1 MHGVPGPASL
11 RQPRSLGPDRLPWL
25 TNVKPTTR
33 PAADEPAPE
42 PRGSQRPAR
51 FDPRVWQRP
60 GVRVF
65 SSAGDAP
72 RVRRPTDLVLL
83 VLSFV
88 GIVVFSL
95 VAPGPTAIDQAI
107 AHLVSLLPGLVGWFW
122 EVSYDLLIGW
132 ALLLMVGPL
141 VARGHRRLL
150 LDQLL
155 AALLSVGFAALAG
168 LIGGTSW
175 SSMVDALFGADPPAV
190 YPAMRLAVA
199 TAVVATTSPHIAHP
213 LRYIGRWVIAVGTVA
228 AIALGIALPL
238 GILTGYAVGFAAA
251 AVTHLL
257 LGSPGGRLSLQQ
269 VAAALG
275 DLGVVATDL
284 RHAPVQPR
292 GVALATASAV
302 DGRPLLVKLYGR
314 DAWDS
319 QLIASTWAHLWYRDE
334 TRFSGVGRLQQVEH
348 EAMVALLA
356 ERAGVPVQP
365 VVAAG
370 TTDQGD
376 ALLVVEASGRVLATL
391 DAGQVDDAL
400 LQRLWGVLGRLHTLG
415 IALGRLNADGIVVRP
430 DGSPA
435 FSDLGQAT
443 VAAGDAGLM
452 ADRAQLLVAT
462 ALLAGEQRAVA
473 AAAASIG
480 SEGLAETLPF
490 LQPAVLDHATRRM
503 VHAGDWEV
511 DDLRKLAAETAGV
524 DPPKLEQIRR
534 VTWGSV
540 VIIAFLGIA
549 GYAVISAI
557 AGVGL
562 QNLVDELEDADA
574 AWLWGAL
581 LLSPIVQVGQAFS
594 TVGAAYRPV
603 RLGPT
608 LLFQYAIQF
617 FALAVPSSAA
627 RVALEIR
634 YFERVGATATGA
646 VAIGVIDSVC
656 GFVVQVLL
664 ILGITLSGLGALNL
678 SPEGSAPSFN
688 GKLLIVALVLLGLA
702 VIVAVAVPR
711 IRAMV
716 RGRVADLGVAL
727 LVLRSP
733 TKVALI
739 FLGNLA
745 SQVLLAVILGFCLEA
760 FGHHAKLADLI
771 LVNTFVSLFAG
782 FMPVPG
788 GIGVAEAG
796 YTAGLAA
803 LGIPNA
809 AALSTTLA
817 FRMVTFY
824 LPPIWGAPAMR
835 WLRTH
840 SYL

>member
-1 MHGVPGPASL
+1 
-11 RQPRSLGPDRLPWL
+11 
-25 TNVKPTTR
+25 VKPTTE
-33 PAADEPAPE
+33 PAAEEPAEAEGP
-42 PRGSQRPAR
+42 QRPTR
-51 FDPRVWQRP
+51 FDPRAWRRA

-65 SSAGDAP
+65 SSASDAP

-83 VLSFV
+83 VVSLV
-88 GIVVFSL
+88 GIVVCSL
-95 VAPGPTAIDQAI
+95 LAPGPTAVDRDV
-107 AHLVSLLPGLVGWFW
+107 AHLVAQLPGLVGWFW

-132 ALLLMVGPL
+132 ALLLLVGPL
-141 VARGHRRLL
+141 LARGRRRLL
-150 LDQLL
+150 LDLLL
-155 AALLSVGFAALAG
+155 AGLLAFGFAALAG

-175 SSMVDALFGADPPAV
+175 SSMLAALFDADPPAV

-199 TAVVATTSPHIAHP
+199 TAVVATASPHVAHP
-213 LRYIGRWVIAVGTVA
+213 LRSIGRWVIAVGTLA

-257 LGSPGGRLSLQQ
+257 LGSPGGRLPLGE
-269 VAAALG
+269 VAAALR
-275 DLGVVATDL
+275 DLDVAASDL
-284 RHAPVQPR
+284 RHAPRQQR
-292 GVALATASAV
+292 GVALATASAA
-302 DGRPLLVKLYGR
+302 DGRPLRVKIYGR

-319 QLIASTWAHLWYRDE
+319 QLLASTWSRLWYRGE
-334 TRFSGVGRLQQVEH
+334 LRFTGVGRLQQVEH
-348 EAMVALLA
+348 EAFVSLLA

-376 ALLVVEASGRVLATL
+376 ALLVIEASGVPLAAL
-391 DAGQVDDAL
+391 DAGQVDDPL
-400 LQRLWGVLGRLHTLG
+400 LRRLWRALGRLHAMD
-415 IALGRLNADGIVVRP
+415 IALGQVDADGLVVRP
-430 DGSPA
+430 DGTA
-435 FSDLGQAT
+435 ALGDFGQAT
-443 VAAGDAGLM
+443 IAAGSTGLM
-452 ADRAQLLVAT
+452 ADRAQLLVTT
-462 ALLAGEQRAVA
+462 AVLAGKERAVA

-480 SEGLAETLPF
+480 RDGLADMLPF
-490 LQPAVLDHATRRM
+490 LQPAVLDHATRRL
-503 VHAGDWEV
+503 VRAKDWDV
-511 DDLRKLAAETAGV
+511 DDLRELAAETAAV
-524 DPPKLEQIRR
+524 EPPKLEHIRR

-540 VIIAFLGIA
+540 ALVAVLGLA

-562 QNLVDELEDADA
+562 QTLVDELEGANA
-574 AWLWGAL
+574 AWLLGAL
-581 LLSPIVQVGQAFS
+581 VCSPVVQVGQAFS
-594 TVGAAYRPV
+594 TVGASYRPV
-603 RLGPT
+603 RFGPV
-608 LLFQYAIQF
+608 LLFQYAVQF
-617 FALAVPSSAA
+617 LALAVPSSAA

-634 YFERVGATATGA
+634 FFGRVGTTATGA

-656 GFVVQVLL
+656 GFVVEVLL
-664 ILGITLSGLGALNL
+664 ILGITLSGLGALSL
-678 SPEGSAPSFN
+678 SPQGSAPSFS
-688 GKLLIVALVLLGLA
+688 GKLLLVALVLLGLA
-702 VIVAVAVPR
+702 VIVALAVPR

-716 RGRVADLGVAL
+716 RGRVADLATAL
-727 LVLRSP
+727 RVLRSP

-739 FLGNLA
+739 LLGNLA
-745 SQVLLAVILGFCLEA
+745 AQLLLAVILGLCLEA
-760 FGHHAKLADLI
+760 FGQHAKLADLI

-803 LGIPNA
+803 LGIPHA

-840 SYL
+840 SYV